1 MIIIDLFEHMNI
13 LMIDEYTVSDID
25 LSVIRAG
32 VKNYVFLNRPCGQ
45 TLMK

>member
-25 LSVIRAG
+25 LSVI
-32 VKNYVFLNRPCGQ
+32 GQ
-45 TLMK
+45 A